1 MACSHGSSAQPASD
15 AAACI
20 ALAAKD
26 CRASPTCKF
35 AGKQCIN
42 KAAQVEEEILAPTEK
57 SVPAVDICIVLNA
70 QVCRAAPGCS
80 FTAGVCHG
88 KGRAPLTTTT
98 TTTTTLGC
106 LRRYLGPLLNTKA
119 KNKFLI
125 GGGSNLQTVQHCA
138 ALCTSVDGCNSF
150 TYRAAKKLCRLY
162 STSK

>member
-1 MACSHGSSAQPASD
+1 MLFGARLYIILIMACSHGSRAQPASD

-106 LRRYLGPLLNTKA
+106 LRRYVML
-119 KNKFLI
+119 
-125 GGGSNLQTVQHCA
+125 
-138 ALCTSVDGCNSF
+138 
-150 TYRAAKKLCRLY
+150 R
-162 STSK
+162 STPPPAQSLFEFNDILSDNH